1 LTTKINGTPSRVIL
15 GWSKVVGG
23 RNYEGQY
30 TTDLIGATGWEDAA
44 EMTGKTKLAIAGLTS
59 GTKYA
64 FRVRACGNAAP
75 GPWSVII
82 IQLAP

>member
-1 LTTKINGTPSRVIL
+1 MS
-15 GWSKVVGG
+15 
-23 RNYEGQY
+23 
-30 TTDLIGATGWEDAA
+30 
-44 EMTGKTKLAIAGLTS
+44 GKTKLAINGLTS

-64 FRVRACGNAAP
+64 FHVRACGNAAP

>member
-1 LTTKINGTPSRVIL
+1 MALPAASSLVGAR
-15 GWSKVVGG
+15 WSAV
-23 RNYEGQY
+23 QY
-30 TTDLIGATGWEDAA
+30 TTDLTGATGWTDAPK
-44 EMTGKTKLAIAGLTS
+44 MSGKTKLAINGLTS

-64 FRVRACGNAAP
+64 FHVRACGNAAP